1 MYIVNQNACMHE
13 NGYKFLHFAQFCQ
26 ELLMHGFVRKGDG
39 EGEAGENGHGAV
51 HCTRVALHVYP

>member
-26 ELLMHGFVRKGDG
+26 QLALMHGFVRKG